1 MNSRSRLALIAL
13 LVSVVAVGCYNWRG
27 PGFRPTGPEMPRLR
41 QELALAPGIS
51 VADVGAG
58 RGEMTA
64 ALAAEIGPSGR
75 VYATEIDPEAL
86 EEIRARV
93 AAADLRNVTI
103 VQARARETGLP
114 TGCCDAVVLRRV
126 YHHLSDPAATNLD
139 LLRAL
144 RPGGVLAIIDFPP
157 MLSWR
162 WPWSPKDTPGHRR
175 GHGVDAGLVVEEVT
189 AGGFTLV
196 KVIDDWPGR
205 GPLKSYCAIFR
216 KPHNRP
222 WSQ

>member
-1 MNSRSRLALIAL
+1 MNRRRRLATIAL
-13 LVSVVAVGCYNWRG
+13 LVSVVALGCHSWRG
-27 PGFRPTGPEMPRLR
+27 PGFRAGGPEMPRLR
-41 QELALAPGIS
+41 HELTLAPGMS

-75 VYATEIDPEAL
+75 VYATDIDPEAL
-86 EEIRARV
+86 EQIRTRVV
-93 AAADLRNVTI
+93 AAELRNVTI
-103 VQARARETGLP
+103 LQARARDTGLP
-114 TGCCDAVVLRRV
+114 TSCCDAVVLRRV

-144 RPGGVLAIIDFPP
+144 RPNGVLAIIDFPP
-157 MLSWR
+157 MFSWL
-162 WPWSPKDTPGHRR
+162 WPWSPKDTPVNRT
-175 GHGVDAGLVVEEVT
+175 GHGVAAGLVVEEVT

-196 KVIDDWPGR
+196 KVIEDWPGR

-216 KPHNRP
+216 KPEAGP
-222 WSQ
+222 